1 MITVEDLLMSKGPDV
16 TVASQQDTVLQAARL
31 MSDARV
37 GCVVVRDE
45 GELKG
50 IFTERDLLSRVVA
63 RQKDPTTTVLADVM
77 SNPIKACRLS
87 DDILSCA
94 KTMRDAH
101 VRHLVVVEDG
111 VLVGLIGLRDILAAD
126 MFMNSSGAFA
136 CGSFI

>member
-63 RQKDPTTTVLADVM
+63 RQKDTTTTILADVM
-77 SNPIKACRLS
+77 SSPIKACKLS
-87 DDILSCA
+87 DNIQECA
-94 KTMRDAH
+94 KIMRDTH
-101 VRHLVVVEDG
+101 VRHLVVVADG
-111 VLVGLIGLRDILAAD
+111 ALVGLIGMRDILATEL
-126 MFMNSSGAFA
+126 FMRSTGAFA
-136 CGSFI
+136 CRCSG